1 MVLTKLSFKLDVG
14 QAGKAATT
22 GCCAVTIRCISK
34 PDTCQARHKGN
45 RLQVQIGAASLTNI
59 NAGAFASPALYHNHV
74 AALGVGYRSM
84 YALCDALCAALQ
96 AQTNN
101 LWDQIT
107 LEARGLVTDSRGQ
120 VIGRSSSKFFNQ
132 GSRYAHVPADP
143 TSFRVQEKL
152 DGSLGLIFHYHGA
165 WHVAS
170 HGSFISRQAV
180 LSAEMLQKYSIAGLD
195 TSLCYACE
203 LIHPSNR
210 LIVEY
215 GSQADLV
222 ILAAFHRDGSEVFP
236 LPPQLAAAGF
246 PVVRTFS
253 GAKLTDL
260 DTLRHL
266 EWQNAEVLSSCATMP
281 DRSDCMSQS
290 HDWIKNQ

>member
-1 MVLTKLSFKLDVG
+1 MNFEVVREYQDAGFLRTSQHPKLDLHVWNY
-14 QAGKAATT
+14 
-22 GCCAVTIRCISK
+22 S
-34 PDTCQARHKGN
+34 
-45 RLQVQIGAASLTNI
+45 
-59 NAGAFASPALYHNHV
+59 AL
-74 AALGVGYRSM
+74 
-84 YALCDALCAALQ
+84 

-101 LWDQIT
+101 LWDQVT

-170 HGSFISRQAV
+170 HCSFISRQAV

-266 EWQNAEVLSSCATMP
+266 EWQNAEGHQRHVVSAPAGCLPRRLHTGGGHRRRYAYRGA
-281 DRSDCMSQS
+281 D
-290 HDWIKNQ
+290 